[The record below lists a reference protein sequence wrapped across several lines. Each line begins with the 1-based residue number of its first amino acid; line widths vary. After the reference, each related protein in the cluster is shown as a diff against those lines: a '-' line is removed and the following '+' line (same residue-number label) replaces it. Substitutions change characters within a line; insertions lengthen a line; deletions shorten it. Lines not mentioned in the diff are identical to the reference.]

1 VGTGNAA
8 AATLLGVAPAALP
21 GLAADEAHPHY
32 DGFEFTEALTR
43 VQHSGIAESRDAL
56 VLDRADPPTWHRLH
70 FERLDGGEVLVEVSD
85 ISELVHARALRRI
98 EDELAQF
105 IVRSLPL
112 TVLLVDESGRV
123 LRCTS
128 TAGNVFGND
137 RGALEEHDVL
147 ELFGAAGPECL
158 AQITHTLNTGR
169 IGIATFAIDAERSQW
184 LECRTTLLRARPGMP
199 PRVLLGVLDASHRE
213 QAAREARLALEQLRA
228 AIASVPQALY
238 LKDVEGRYIATNA
251 AFDALMGVE
260 GGMLL
265 GKTDVE
271 VFPDELATELHE
283 AAQRLALSAEAL
295 TERRSVGTG
304 GARATRLCCDF
315 PLRGAD
321 GALLGHGG
329 LWMDPGVLPLEGSD
343 APARVLDLEAH
354 RTARAADLDHATASV
369 INRVE
374 DALTDSGDYAGV
386 LRQLEQLVE
395 TTMQAQALIH
405 HAAGQG
411 GPARPLVALA
421 PLAREIVELERILV
435 PASARFENEIDNE
448 LPPAH
453 CEPVAFHQILL
464 RGIRHARRSLGAR
477 GSLCIRLRR
486 SGGARRACIACHE
499 GFEGAFVELVIEDS
513 DSRLDDEDIARLV
526 SETGIAAGAGGALD
540 DLAEIHALS
549 HAQGGHLQIHRNV
562 PAGISVHVFFRAGEP
577 AEAGDTLGTRR
588 STIARF
594 PLGRTLGRGGN

>member
-1 VGTGNAA
+1 
-8 AATLLGVAPAALP
+8 
-21 GLAADEAHPHY
+21 
-32 DGFEFTEALTR
+32 
-43 VQHSGIAESRDAL
+43 
-56 VLDRADPPTWHRLH
+56 
-70 FERLDGGEVLVEVSD
+70 
-85 ISELVHARALRRI
+85 
-98 EDELAQF
+98 
-105 IVRSLPL
+105 
-112 TVLLVDESGRV
+112 
-123 LRCTS
+123 
-128 TAGNVFGND
+128 
-137 RGALEEHDVL
+137 
-147 ELFGAAGPECL
+147 
-158 AQITHTLNTGR
+158 
-169 IGIATFAIDAERSQW
+169 
-184 LECRTTLLRARPGMP
+184 
-199 PRVLLGVLDASHRE
+199 
-213 QAAREARLALEQLRA
+213 
-228 AIASVPQALY
+228 
-238 LKDVEGRYIATNA
+238 
-251 AFDALMGVE
+251 
-260 GGMLL
+260 MLL

-283 AAQRLALSAEAL
+283 AAQRLALSGEAL
-295 TERRSVGTG
+295 TERRKVGAG
-304 GARATRLCCDF
+304 AARATRVCCDF
-315 PLRGAD
+315 PLRGTD
-321 GALLGHGG
+321 GALLGQGG
-329 LWMDPGVLPLEGSD
+329 LWMDPGVLPLEGAD
-343 APARVLDLEAH
+343 APAQVLDLEAH
-354 RTARAADLDHATASV
+354 RTARAADLDHATVSV

-411 GPARPLVALA
+411 GPSRPLVALA

-513 DSRLDDEDIARLV
+513 DSRLDDDDIARLV